1 HQSKYLSL
9 NHSPEMKF
17 MTNNALT
24 EITIKN
30 FKCFTDLHLEGFERV
45 NLIGGKNNVGKT
57 AFLEA
62 VELNVSSSK
71 ANDLLHT
78 IYQIM
83 RRRQQNIRLIDME
96 LDFITHLDKAVLI
109 SSNTN
114 KCSVKYLEE
123 GETPLQNTI
132 FDKFDM
138 DDHEKIESSSII
150 ADPSLEFIV
159 NENHRILPVERI
171 FERRGYISLL
181 SRRENNSLMK
191 TNIISPTTSNE
202 QDIAIFYG
210 ALVDLN
216 KESFL
221 NESLQLFDEN
231 IISLKQKATEKDIVL
246 KIEIKDRKRPVLLSS
261 LGDGINRFIAILCAI
276 WASQD
281 GFLLIDE
288 IENGIHYT
296 NYPKLWK
303 IIFQASKD
311 ANCQLFITTHSKECI
326 QAFND
331 ANISNEGAY
340 FEFYK
345 NLKKNKITAHKRDK
359 QQLDYALSNDRRVRG
374 E

>member
-1 HQSKYLSL
+1 MFHR
-9 NHSPEMKF
+9 F
-17 MTNNALT
+17 A
-24 EITIKN
+24 
-30 FKCFTDLHLEGFERV
+30 FLHLEGLRRV

-71 ANDLLHT
+71 ANDLLYT

-83 RRRQQNIRLIDME
+83 RGRQHNIRPIDME
-96 LDFITHLDKAVLI
+96 LDFITHLDKAALTL
-109 SSNTN
+109 SNKN

-123 GETPLQNTI
+123 GETPLQNKI
-132 FDKFDM
+132 FDQFDT
-138 DDHEKIESSSII
+138 DDHEKIEDSFAIT
-150 ADPSLEFIV
+150 DPALEFIV
-159 NENHRILPVERI
+159 NENRRILPIERI
-171 FERRGYISLL
+171 FERRGYISVL
-181 SRRENNSLMK
+181 SRRENNSFMK
-191 TNIISPTTSNE
+191 TNVITPTTSNE

-231 IISLKQKATEKDIVL
+231 IISLKQKAMEKDIVL

-326 QAFND
+326 EAFNEINAID
-331 ANISNEGAY
+331 EGAY

-345 NLKKNKITAHKRDK
+345 NLKKNKITAQKLDN
-359 QQLDYALSNDRRVRG
+359 QQLSYALSHDGRVRG